1 MSSLYTGLRHLLGTI
16 WSPRSHAAHV
26 RQPATRSTWFYAAS
40 LLQVAVATVILV
52 EGWSGHKQYMTI
64 VIPLALVF
72 VGIAASFWRLRGAL
86 TSTALSCG
94 LLLAWRTAHTEPGVI
109 DIVGA
114 SLYCITA
121 LVLAVLAI
129 QRRALEDRLMIQK
142 EKLEDG
148 LEREAALG
156 RYKDEFLSLVA
167 HELRN
172 PVAVLVGSSDLLAR
186 GKILGSEKEEV
197 VKDIS
202 IEARRVQ
209 RLIEDLLSLSR
220 FDKGLR
226 PEPEPIL
233 LNQVA
238 ASAIEQFHERYS
250 QPVTLNLDKQLPLAA
265 GSSVQVERVLSNLL
279 SNAGKYSPRHSPI
292 SLEARLA
299 DGMLEIDILDRG
311 PGVPV
316 EDTSLIFEAFQRLP
330 GHEETRGYGLGLA
343 ISKRLVE
350 ANGGRIWARNR
361 PSGGLD
367 VGFSLPLYGAESP
380 PASSSSVQQDI

>member
-1 MSSLYTGLRHLLGTI
+1 
-16 WSPRSHAAHV
+16 
-26 RQPATRSTWFYAAS
+26 
-40 LLQVAVATVILV
+40 
-52 EGWSGHKQYMTI
+52 
-64 VIPLALVF
+64 VIPLALVS
-72 VGIAASFWRLRGAL
+72 VGIAASFWGKRGAVIG
-86 TSTALSCG
+86 TALSCG
-94 LLLAWRTAHTEPGVI
+94 LLLAWRTAHTELGVI
-109 DIVGA
+109 DVAGA
-114 SLYCITA
+114 LLYCITA

-129 QRRALEDRLMIQK
+129 QRRAFEDRLLK
-142 EKLEDG
+142 HEEELEVG
-148 LEREAALG
+148 LEREAALS

-186 GKILGSEKEEV
+186 GRVSGSEQEEV

-220 FDKGLR
+220 FNEGLR
-226 PEPEPIL
+226 PELEPIL

-238 ASAIEQFHERYS
+238 ASAVEEFHERYS
-250 QPVTLNLDKQLPLAA
+250 QPVTLNLEEGLPLAA
-265 GSSVQVERVLSNLL
+265 GSTVQVQRVLSNLL
-279 SNAGKYSPRHSPI
+279 SNAGKYSPRHSQI

-299 DGMLEIDILDRG
+299 DDMLEINVLDRG

-330 GHEETRGYGLGLA
+330 ALEETRGYGLGLA

-361 PSGGLD
+361 PGGGLD
-367 VGFSLPLYGAESP
+367 VGFSLPLYGAQP
-380 PASSSSVQQDI
+380 PPH

>member
-1 MSSLYTGLRHLLGTI
+1 MSSVYAALRPLLGRI
-16 WSPRSHAAHV
+16 RSARSPAALV

-40 LLQVAVATVILV
+40 LLQVAIATVILIA
-52 EGWSGHKQYMTI
+52 GWSEDKRYMTI
-64 VIPLALVF
+64 VIPLALAS
-72 VGIAASFWRLRGAL
+72 VGIAASFWRQRGAL
-86 TSTALSCG
+86 ISTALSCG
-94 LLLAWRTAHTEPGVI
+94 LLLVWRTAHTELGVR
-109 DIVGA
+109 DVAGA

-121 LVLAVLAI
+121 LVLAGLAI
-129 QRRALEDRLMIQK
+129 QRRALEEGLLK
-142 EKLEDG
+142 HEEELEVG
-148 LEREAALG
+148 LGREAALS

-186 GKILGSEKEEV
+186 GRVSGSEQEEV

-220 FDKGLR
+220 FNEGLR

-238 ASAIEQFHERYS
+238 ASAIEEFHERYS
-250 QPVTLNLDKQLPLAA
+250 QPVTLDIDKRLPLAA
-265 GSSVQVERVLSNLL
+265 GSSVQVQRVLSNLL
-279 SNAGKYSPRHSPI
+279 SNAGKYSPRHSQI

-299 DGMLEIDILDRG
+299 DGMLEINVLDRG

-330 GHEETRGYGLGLA
+330 AHEETRGYGLGLA

-361 PSGGLD
+361 PGGGLD
-367 VGFSLPLYGAESP
+367 VGFSLPLYGGEP
-380 PASSSSVQQDI
+380 PPH